1 MQSDTKLSYIPW
13 LPVAKAISIICI
25 IIFHIYMGQFRYLFY
40 QGTNVF
46 FLLSGLAI
54 GTSLIKPD
62 SSLSI
67 VWLSWWQK
75 RLLRL
80 YPLWLLVLL
89 VALIAYVLNIS
100 FINLNLGSVNPF
112 TDFLLH
118 LLMLLVYSDSTY
130 YSINI
135 AWWFQGIIVQC
146 YLLTPL
152 FVYLTRSKIS
162 TTLLIGIALL
172 SWLSLNIVL
181 RFSFNTNYELLR
193 LYLGQAS
200 FGWLWYMLGV
210 FCAL

>member
-1 MQSDTKLSYIPW
+1 
-13 LPVAKAISIICI
+13 
-25 IIFHIYMGQFRYLFY
+25 MGQFRYLFY

-54 GTSLIKPD
+54 GISLIKRD
-62 SSLSI
+62 NLMSI
-67 VWLSWWQK
+67 KWLAWWK
-75 RLLRL
+75 RRLFRL
-80 YPLWLLVLL
+80 YRLWLLVLL
-89 VALIAYVLNIS
+89 IALIAYALNIS

-112 TDFLLH
+112 ADFLLH
-118 LLMLLVYSDSTY
+118 ILMLHVYSAPAY

-172 SWLSLNIVL
+172 SWLTLNIVI
-181 RFSFNTNYELLR
+181 RFSFNTDNELLR